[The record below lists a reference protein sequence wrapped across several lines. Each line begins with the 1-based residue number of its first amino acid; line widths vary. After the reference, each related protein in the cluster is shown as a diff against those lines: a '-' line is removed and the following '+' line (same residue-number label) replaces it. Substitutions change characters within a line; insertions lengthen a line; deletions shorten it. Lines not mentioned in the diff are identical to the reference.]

1 MISALVGA
9 VIMSGVTVAMLL
21 ALTVSDNSLKKVGK
35 YPLTKEEKEILS
47 DAGYNSP
54 QDFQKV
60 NDEIKLINFNK

>member
-35 YPLTKEEKEILS
+35 YPLTKEEKKILS

-54 QDFQKV
+54 RDFQKV

>member
-9 VIMSGVTVAMLL
+9 AIMSGVTVAMLL
-21 ALTVSDNSLKKVGK
+21 AITVSDNSLKKVGK
-35 YPLTKEEKEILS
+35 YPLTKEEKKILS

-54 QDFQKV
+54 QDLQKV

>member
-21 ALTVSDNSLKKVGK
+21 AITVSDNSLKKVGK
-35 YPLTKEEKEILS
+35 YPLTKEEKNILT
-47 DAGYNSP
+47 DAGYSSP

>member
-35 YPLTKEEKEILS
+35 YPLTKEEKKILT
-47 DAGYNSP
+47 DAGYNST

>member
-35 YPLTKEEKEILS
+35 YPLTKEEKKILT
-47 DAGYNSP
+47 DAGYNAP

>member
-35 YPLTKEEKEILS
+35 YPLTKEEKKILT
-47 DAGYNSP
+47 DAGYSSP
-54 QDFQKV
+54 QDFQNV

>member
-21 ALTVSDNSLKKVGK
+21 AITVSDNSLKKVGK
-35 YPLTKEEKEILS
+35 YPLTKQEKKILR

-54 QDFQKV
+54 QDIQKV
-60 NDEIKLINFNK
+60 NDEIKLIKFNR